1 MTIEIFVTTLSPSKN
16 MGTMNWQTMI
26 LSDYCVN
33 DSYWE
38 KAKRE
43 LSEEVQWVTQ
53 SDLYKKIKWNHDSN
67 DDIILSKPVSIILE
81 TVKSDFPHANVW
93 VYQ

>member
-1 MTIEIFVTTLSPSKN
+1 MEYFVTTLSPSKN
-16 MGTMNWQTMI
+16 IGTMNWQTVI

>member
-1 MTIEIFVTTLSPSKN
+1 MKYFVTTLSPSKN

-26 LSDYCVN
+26 LSDYFVN

-38 KAKRE
+38 NAKRE

-53 SDLYKKIKWNHDSN
+53 SDLYKKIKRDHDSN
-67 DDIILSKPVSIILE
+67 DEIILSKAVSIILE
-81 TVKSDFPHANVW
+81 TVKSDFPHAIVW

>member
-1 MTIEIFVTTLSPSKN
+1 
-16 MGTMNWQTMI
+16 MGIMNWQTMI

-43 LSEEVQWVTQ
+43 LSE
-53 SDLYKKIKWNHDSN
+53 
-67 DDIILSKPVSIILE
+67 
-81 TVKSDFPHANVW
+81 
-93 VYQ
+93 

>member
-1 MTIEIFVTTLSPSKN
+1 MKYFVTTLSPSKN

-26 LSDYCVN
+26 LGDYCVN

-38 KAKRE
+38 NAKRE

-53 SDLYKKIKWNHDSN
+53 SDLYKKIKRNHDSN
-67 DDIILSKPVSIILE
+67 DEIILSKPVSIILE

-93 VYQ
+93 VYK

>member
-1 MTIEIFVTTLSPSKN
+1 MKYFVTTLSPSKN

-53 SDLYKKIKWNHDSN
+53 IDLYKKIKWNHDSN

>member
-1 MTIEIFVTTLSPSKN
+1 MKYFVTTLSPSRN

-26 LSDYCVN
+26 LSDYYVN

-53 SDLYKKIKWNHDSN
+53 SDLYKR
-67 DDIILSKPVSIILE
+67 
-81 TVKSDFPHANVW
+81 
-93 VYQ
+93 

>member
-1 MTIEIFVTTLSPSKN
+1 
-16 MGTMNWQTMI
+16 MNWQTMI
-26 LSDYCVN
+26 LSDYYVN

-67 DDIILSKPVSIILE
+67 DDIILGSM
-81 TVKSDFPHANVW
+81 
-93 VYQ
+93 

>member
-1 MTIEIFVTTLSPSKN
+1 MTTLSPSKN

-26 LSDYCVN
+26 LSDYYVN

>member
-1 MTIEIFVTTLSPSKN
+1 
-16 MGTMNWQTMI
+16 MNWQTMI
-26 LSDYCVN
+26 LGDYCVN

-38 KAKRE
+38 NAKRE

-53 SDLYKKIKWNHDSN
+53 SDLYKKIKRNLDSN
-67 DDIILSKPVSIILE
+67 DEIILSKPVSIILE